1 MGADKVLCYAYTIHF
16 LPPLPLSTSFSVLV
30 TGTALMEGRFVEVD
44 SVHVIKE
51 LLILPRGQRVVEHQ
65 LDYFCTSAGTI
76 CQ

>member
-1 MGADKVLCYAYTIHF
+1 MGADKVLCYAYTIHS
-16 LPPLPLSTSFSVLV
+16 PLSILSFSVLV
-30 TGTALMEGRFVEVD
+30 TATALMEGRFVEVD

-65 LDYFCTSAGTI
+65 LDYFCTSAGTTI